1 MIEELKTELTTLE
14 TSLLPTREESLLKP
28 MEELLADARARSC
41 SSKYRWR
48 LAVQLSQAEEKIIE
62 LQPRLDE
69 LERVLAEMGVSAD
82 ELAPQ
87 AEDVNTNASA

>member
-1 MIEELKTELTTLE
+1 
-14 TSLLPTREESLLKP
+14 

-48 LAVQLSQAEEKIIE
+48 LAVQLSQVEEKIIE

-82 ELAPQ
+82 ELALQ
-87 AEDVNTNASA
+87 VEDANANANA